1 MYEIKLVLISTYGE
15 FRGRPAILSL
25 EDYARLVEMTKTF
38 YSGGFELTLEDGTFV
53 VFAPDVVS
61 QSILKIE
68 KKEIKNV

>member
-1 MYEIKLVLISTYGE
+1 MSKRYPLFLIIKKL
-15 FRGRPAILSL
+15 GRPAILSL